1 MVGRT
6 KAIDLRQQRAFVQL
20 YYPSWRCTIA
30 AAQLV
35 CTGELQ
41 PLPIAD
47 TYQVRIVYKL
57 GDSPD
62 ITVVDPPLRRR
73 DDGAPIPHLYE
84 HDRLCL
90 YLPGS
95 KEWWPDKYL
104 AITIIPWTTE
114 WLAYYEAWHATG
126 VWLGDQE
133 QPQ

>member
-6 KAIDLRQQRAFVQL
+6 KVVDLRQQRAFVQL

-35 CTGELQ
+35 CTGQMQ
-41 PLPIAD
+41 PLPISE
-47 TYQVRIVYKL
+47 TYRVRIAYTLKK
-57 GDSPD
+57 SPE

-73 DDGAPIPHLYE
+73 GDNPIPHMYE

-95 KEWWPDKYL
+95 REWGPDKYL
-104 AITIIPWTTE
+104 ARTIIPWTAE

-133 QPQ
+133 REQ